1 MSLTHVLDREL
12 TVYRT
17 TATAN
22 ATGGL
27 DETCAPV
34 GQVWAMVPQPS
45 SSTGP
50 AAVERTLART
60 GVGPQQ
66 GVAEMALPVFV
77 EPDEDVARSD
87 YLHDPDTDQW
97 WRVTARVV
105 PSNPDV
111 YLRLDCEID
120 QPEQVVA

>member
-1 MSLTHVLDREL
+1 MSLTHLLDREL

-17 TATAN
+17 TAVPN

-27 DETCAPV
+27 VETCAPV
-34 GQVWAMVPQPS
+34 GQVWAKVPPPS
-45 SSTGP
+45 SATGP
-50 AAVERTLART
+50 AAVEPTLART
-60 GVGPQQ
+60 GGGPQP
-66 GVAEMALPVFV
+66 GVAEMALPIYV
-77 EPDEDVARSD
+77 EPDEDVHRSD
-87 YLHDPDTDQW
+87 YLHDPATDQW